1 MKPIFKKVDS
11 KSEEAFVARIDQFA
25 QFYNKWHFHPE
36 LELTHI
42 VKGRGTR
49 FVGDNIEFFQDGD
62 LILVG
67 ANLPHVWKNQNKES
81 ELSVARVVQFLPNF
95 MGDDVLKLVEF
106 KNIQKLLIKSTF
118 GLKIE
123 GEVKV
128 LILGFLNKLFKTED
142 PLERIILII
151 KMLDCLGTSDE
162 TIPIS
167 KSLFLVEL
175 DKQNK
180 DRLNR
185 VIDYTITNFA
195 SKIMLEDVASIS
207 NMSVSNFCKF
217 FKVRVKKTYV
227 QYLTEVRI
235 GMSCKM
241 LIENQ
246 LSINRI
252 AYDSG
257 FVNISNFNRAFK
269 LNKNMTPF
277 SYRKLYHLG

>member
-11 KSEEAFVARIDQFA
+11 KSEEAFVARIDEFA

-62 LILVG
+62 LILIG
-67 ANLPHVWKNQNKES
+67 SNLPHVWKNQNKES

-95 MGDDVLKLVEF
+95 MGDDILKLVEF
-106 KNIQKLLIKSTF
+106 KNIQKLLIKSSF

>member
-11 KSEEAFVARIDQFA
+11 KSEGAFVARIDEFA

-67 ANLPHVWKNQNKES
+67 SNLPHVWKNQNKES

-95 MGDDVLKLVEF
+95 MGEDILKLVEF
-106 KNIQKLLIKSTF
+106 KNIQKLLIKSSF

-269 LNKNMTPF
+269 INKNMTPF
-277 SYRKLYHLG
+277 SYRKLYQLG

>member
-62 LILVG
+62 LILIG
-67 ANLPHVWKNQNKES
+67 SNLPHVWKNQNKES

-95 MGDDVLKLVEF
+95 MGEDILKLVEF
-106 KNIQKLLIKSTF
+106 KNIQKLLIKSSF

-269 LNKNMTPF
+269 INKNMTPF

>member
-11 KSEEAFVARIDQFA
+11 KSEGAFVARIDQFA

-106 KNIQKLLIKSTF
+106 KNIQKLLIKSSF

-123 GEVKV
+123 GEVKI

-277 SYRKLYHLG
+277 SYRKLYQLG

>member
-11 KSEEAFVARIDQFA
+11 KSEQAFVARIDQFA

-95 MGDDVLKLVEF
+95 MGDEILKLVEF
-106 KNIQKLLIKSTF
+106 KNIQKLLIKSSF

-142 PLERIILII
+142 PLERIIIII
-151 KMLDCLGTSDE
+151 KMLDCLGTSQDL
-162 TIPIS
+162 IPIS

-180 DRLNR
+180 DRLNQ

-195 SKIMLEDVASIS
+195 SKIRLEDVASIS

>member
-11 KSEEAFVARIDQFA
+11 KSEGAFVARIDQFA

-67 ANLPHVWKNQNKES
+67 SNLPHVWKNQNKES

-95 MGDDVLKLVEF
+95 MGDDILKLVVF
-106 KNIQKLLIKSTF
+106 KNIQKLLIKSSF

>member
-11 KSEEAFVARIDQFA
+11 KSEEAFVARIDEFA

-67 ANLPHVWKNQNKES
+67 SNLPHVWKNQNKES

-95 MGDDVLKLVEF
+95 MGEDILKLVEF
-106 KNIQKLLIKSTF
+106 KNIQKLLIKSSF

-123 GEVKV
+123 GEVKI

-269 LNKNMTPF
+269 INKNMTPF

>member
-11 KSEEAFVARIDQFA
+11 NSEEAFVARIDQFA
-25 QFYNKWHFHPE
+25 QFYNKWHYHPE

-42 VKGRGTR
+42 VRGRGTR

-62 LILVG
+62 LILIG
-67 ANLPHVWKNQNKES
+67 SNLPHVWKNQNEES
-81 ELSVARVVQFLPNF
+81 ELSVARVIQFLPNF
-95 MGDDVLKLVEF
+95 MGEDILKLVEF
-106 KNIQKLLIKSTF
+106 KNIQKLLIKSSF

-123 GEVKV
+123 GKEKV
-128 LILGFLNKLFKTED
+128 LILNFLNKLFKTDD

-151 KMLDCLGTSDE
+151 KMLDCLGTSQDL
-162 TIPIS
+162 TPIS

-180 DRLNR
+180 DRLNK
-185 VIDYTITNFA
+185 VINYTITNFA
-195 SKIMLEDVASIS
+195 SKIRLEDVASLS
-207 NMSVSNFCKF
+207 SMSISNFCKY
-217 FKVRVKKTYV
+217 FKGRIKKTYV

-241 LIENQ
+241 LIEDS
-246 LSINRI
+246 LSISQI

-269 LNKNMTPF
+269 LNKNMTPL
-277 SYRKLYHLG
+277 SYRKSYHLG

>member
-62 LILVG
+62 LILIG
-67 ANLPHVWKNQNKES
+67 SNLPHVWKNQNKES
-81 ELSVARVVQFLPNF
+81 EISVARVVQFLPNF
-95 MGDDVLKLVEF
+95 MGDDILKLIEF
-106 KNIQKLLIKSTF
+106 KNIQKLLIKSSF

-123 GEVKV
+123 GEAKV

-142 PLERIILII
+142 PLERIIIII
-151 KMLDCLGTSDE
+151 KMLDCLGTSDDPV
-162 TIPIS
+162 PIS

-277 SYRKLYHLG
+277 SYRKLYQLG

>member
-49 FVGDNIEFFQDGD
+49 FVGDNIEFFKDGD
-62 LILVG
+62 LILIG
-67 ANLPHVWKNQNKES
+67 SNLPHVWKNQNKES

-95 MGDDVLKLVEF
+95 MGEDILKLVEF
-106 KNIQKLLIKSTF
+106 KNIQKLLIKSSF

-277 SYRKLYHLG
+277 SYRKLYHIG

>member
-11 KSEEAFVARIDQFA
+11 KSEEAFVARIDQSA

-62 LILVG
+62 LILIG
-67 ANLPHVWKNQNKES
+67 SNLPHVWKNQNKES

-95 MGDDVLKLVEF
+95 MGDDILKLIEF
-106 KNIQKLLIKSTF
+106 KNIQKLLIKSSF

-123 GEVKV
+123 GEAKV

-269 LNKNMTPF
+269 INKNMTPF

>member
-49 FVGDNIEFFQDGD
+49 FVGDNIEFFKDGD
-62 LILVG
+62 LILIG
-67 ANLPHVWKNQNKES
+67 SNLPHVWKNQNKES

-95 MGDDVLKLVEF
+95 MGDDILKLVEF
-106 KNIQKLLIKSTF
+106 KNIQKLLIKSSF

-277 SYRKLYHLG
+277 SYRKLYQLG

>member
-11 KSEEAFVARIDQFA
+11 KSEEAFVARIDEFA

-62 LILVG
+62 MILVG
-67 ANLPHVWKNQNKES
+67 SNLPHVWKNQNKES

-95 MGDDVLKLVEF
+95 MGEDILKLVEF
-106 KNIQKLLIKSTF
+106 KNIQKLLIKSSF

-142 PLERIILII
+142 QLERIILII

>member
-11 KSEEAFVARIDQFA
+11 KSEEAFVARIDEFA

-67 ANLPHVWKNQNKES
+67 SNLPHVWKNQNKES

-95 MGDDVLKLVEF
+95 MGEDILKLVEF
-106 KNIQKLLIKSTF
+106 KNIQKLLIKSSF

-175 DKQNK
+175 DKENK

>member
-11 KSEEAFVARIDQFA
+11 KSEGAFVARIDQFA

-49 FVGDNIEFFQDGD
+49 FVGDNIEFFKDGD
-62 LILVG
+62 LILIG
-67 ANLPHVWKNQNKES
+67 SNLPHVWKNQNKES

-95 MGDDVLKLVEF
+95 MGDDILKLVAF
-106 KNIQKLLIKSTF
+106 KNIQKLLIKSSF

-277 SYRKLYHLG
+277 SYRKLYQLG

>member
-11 KSEEAFVARIDQFA
+11 KSEEAFVARIDEFA

-67 ANLPHVWKNQNKES
+67 SNLPHVWKNQNKES

-95 MGDDVLKLVEF
+95 MGEDILKLVEF
-106 KNIQKLLIKSTF
+106 KNIQKLLIKSSF

-128 LILGFLNKLFKTED
+128 LILGYLNKLFKTED

-269 LNKNMTPF
+269 INKNMTPF

>member
-11 KSEEAFVARIDQFA
+11 KSEGAFVARIDEFA

-67 ANLPHVWKNQNKES
+67 SNLPHVWKNQNKES

-95 MGDDVLKLVEF
+95 MGEDILKLVEF
-106 KNIQKLLIKSTF
+106 KNIQKLLIKSSF

>member
-11 KSEEAFVARIDQFA
+11 KSEQAFVARIDQFA

-95 MGDDVLKLVEF
+95 MGDEILKLVEF
-106 KNIQKLLIKSTF
+106 KNIQKLLIKSSF
-118 GLKIE
+118 CLKIE
-123 GEVKV
+123 GKVKV
-128 LILGFLNKLFKTED
+128 LILDFLNTLFKTED
-142 PLERIILII
+142 PLERIIIII
-151 KMLDCLGTSDE
+151 KMLDCLGTSQDL
-162 TIPIS
+162 IPIS

-180 DRLNR
+180 DRLNQ

-195 SKIMLEDVASIS
+195 SKIRLEDVASIS

>member
-62 LILVG
+62 LILIG
-67 ANLPHVWKNQNKES
+67 SNLPHVWKNQNKES

-95 MGDDVLKLVEF
+95 MGDDILKLVEF
-106 KNIQKLLIKSTF
+106 KNIQKLLIKSSF
-118 GLKIE
+118 GLRIE

-128 LILGFLNKLFKTED
+128 LILSFLNKLFKTED

-185 VIDYTITNFA
+185 VIDYTITNCA
-195 SKIMLEDVASIS
+195 SKIRLEDVASIS

>member
-11 KSEEAFVARIDQFA
+11 KSEEAIVARIDEFA

-42 VKGRGTR
+42 VKGRGAR

-67 ANLPHVWKNQNKES
+67 SNLPHVWKNQNKES

-95 MGDDVLKLVEF
+95 MGEDILKLVEF
-106 KNIQKLLIKSTF
+106 KNIQKLLIKSSF

-269 LNKNMTPF
+269 INKNMTPF

>member
-95 MGDDVLKLVEF
+95 MGEDILKLVEF
-106 KNIQKLLIKSTF
+106 KNIQKLLIKSSF

-277 SYRKLYHLG
+277 SYRKLYQLG

>member
-11 KSEEAFVARIDQFA
+11 KSEEAIVARIDEFA

-67 ANLPHVWKNQNKES
+67 SNLPHVWKNQNKES

-95 MGDDVLKLVEF
+95 MGEDILKLVEF
-106 KNIQKLLIKSTF
+106 KNIQKLLIKSSF

-277 SYRKLYHLG
+277 SYRKLYQLG

>member
-67 ANLPHVWKNQNKES
+67 SNLPHVWKNQNKES

-95 MGDDVLKLVEF
+95 MGEDILKLVEF
-106 KNIQKLLIKSTF
+106 KNIQKLLIKSSF

-142 PLERIILII
+142 QLERIILII
-151 KMLDCLGTSDE
+151 KMLDCLGTSNE

-269 LNKNMTPF
+269 INKNMTPF
-277 SYRKLYHLG
+277 SYRKLYQLG

>member
-49 FVGDNIEFFQDGD
+49 FVGDNIEFFKDGD
-62 LILVG
+62 LILIG
-67 ANLPHVWKNQNKES
+67 SNLPHVWKNQNKES

-95 MGDDVLKLVEF
+95 MGEDILKLVEF
-106 KNIQKLLIKSTF
+106 KNIQKLLIKSSF

-128 LILGFLNKLFKTED
+128 LIIGFLNKLFKTED

>member
-62 LILVG
+62 LILIG
-67 ANLPHVWKNQNKES
+67 SNLPHVWKNQNKES

-95 MGDDVLKLVEF
+95 MGEDILKLVEF
-106 KNIQKLLIKSTF
+106 KNIQKLLIKSSF

-277 SYRKLYHLG
+277 SYRKLYQLG

>member
-11 KSEEAFVARIDQFA
+11 KSEGAFVARIDQFA

-62 LILVG
+62 LILIG
-67 ANLPHVWKNQNKES
+67 SNLPHVWKNQNKES

-95 MGDDVLKLVEF
+95 MGDDILKLVEF
-106 KNIQKLLIKSTF
+106 KNIQKLLIKSSF

-277 SYRKLYHLG
+277 SYRKLYQLG

>member
-62 LILVG
+62 LILIG
-67 ANLPHVWKNQNKES
+67 SNLPHVWKNQNKES

-95 MGDDVLKLVEF
+95 MGEDILKLVEF
-106 KNIQKLLIKSTF
+106 KNIQKLLIKSSF

-252 AYDSG
+252 AYNSG

>member
-11 KSEEAFVARIDQFA
+11 KSEGAFVARIDQFA

-62 LILVG
+62 LILIG
-67 ANLPHVWKNQNKES
+67 SNLPHVWKNQNKES

-95 MGDDVLKLVEF
+95 MGEDILKLVEF
-106 KNIQKLLIKSTF
+106 KNIQKLLIKSSF
-118 GLKIE
+118 GIKIQ

>member
-81 ELSVARVVQFLPNF
+81 ELSIARVVQFLPNF
-95 MGDDVLKLVEF
+95 MGEDILKLVEF
-106 KNIQKLLIKSTF
+106 KNIQKLLIKSSF

>member
-62 LILVG
+62 LILIG
-67 ANLPHVWKNQNKES
+67 SNLPHVWKNQNKES

-95 MGDDVLKLVEF
+95 MGEDILKLVEF
-106 KNIQKLLIKSTF
+106 KNIQKLLIKSSF

-180 DRLNR
+180 NRLNR

-252 AYDSG
+252 AYNSG

>member
-11 KSEEAFVARIDQFA
+11 KLEQAFVARIDQFA

-95 MGDDVLKLVEF
+95 MGDEILKLVEF
-106 KNIQKLLIKSTF
+106 KNIQKLLIKSSF

-123 GEVKV
+123 GKVKV
-128 LILGFLNKLFKTED
+128 LILDFLNTLFKTED
-142 PLERIILII
+142 PLERIIIII
-151 KMLDCLGTSDE
+151 KILDCLGTSQDL
-162 TIPIS
+162 IPIS

-180 DRLNR
+180 DRLNQL
-185 VIDYTITNFA
+185 IDYTITNFA
-195 SKIMLEDVASIS
+195 SKIRLEDVASIS

>member
-11 KSEEAFVARIDQFA
+11 KSEQAFVARIDQFA

-95 MGDDVLKLVEF
+95 MGDEILKLVEF
-106 KNIQKLLIKSTF
+106 KNIQKLLIKSSF

-123 GEVKV
+123 GKVKV
-128 LILGFLNKLFKTED
+128 LILDFLNTLFKTED
-142 PLERIILII
+142 PLERIIIII
-151 KMLDCLGTSDE
+151 KMLDCLGTSQDL
-162 TIPIS
+162 IPIS

-180 DRLNR
+180 DRLNQ

-195 SKIMLEDVASIS
+195 SKIRLEDVASIS

>member
-49 FVGDNIEFFQDGD
+49 FVGDNIEFFKDGD
-62 LILVG
+62 LILIG
-67 ANLPHVWKNQNKES
+67 SNLPHVWKNQNKES

-95 MGDDVLKLVEF
+95 MGEDILKLVEF
-106 KNIQKLLIKSTF
+106 KNIQKLLIKSSF

>member
-11 KSEEAFVARIDQFA
+11 KSEEAFVARIDEFA

-49 FVGDNIEFFQDGD
+49 FVGDNIEFFKDGD
-62 LILVG
+62 LILIG
-67 ANLPHVWKNQNKES
+67 SNLPHVWKNQNKES

-95 MGDDVLKLVEF
+95 MGDDILKLVEF
-106 KNIQKLLIKSTF
+106 KNIQKLLIKSSF

-128 LILGFLNKLFKTED
+128 LIIGFLNKLFKTED

>member
-11 KSEEAFVARIDQFA
+11 KSEEAFVARIDEFA

-67 ANLPHVWKNQNKES
+67 SNLPHVWKNQNKES

-95 MGDDVLKLVEF
+95 MGEDILKLVEF
-106 KNIQKLLIKSTF
+106 KNIQKLLIKSSF

-142 PLERIILII
+142 RLERIILII

-175 DKQNK
+175 DKENK

>member
-95 MGDDVLKLVEF
+95 MGEDILKLVEF
-106 KNIQKLLIKSTF
+106 KNIQKLLIKSSF